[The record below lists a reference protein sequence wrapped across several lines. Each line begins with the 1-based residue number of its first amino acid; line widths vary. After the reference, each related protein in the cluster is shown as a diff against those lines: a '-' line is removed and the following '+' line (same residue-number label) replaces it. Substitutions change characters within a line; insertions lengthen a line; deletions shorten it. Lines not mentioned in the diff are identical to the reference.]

1 MIIRSVLLTLLSH
14 LNRSAE
20 ATRSAASMME
30 SRTYLCLDRIY
41 FLVQRVYFFPDSTSQ
56 SFSIF
61 MSDISAS
68 CSSATVYL
76 QLQLSGFLIHT
87 DKKNDPMLHYPLFT
101 NTHEVC
107 YDHV

>member
-1 MIIRSVLLTLLSH
+1 
-14 LNRSAE
+14 
-20 ATRSAASMME
+20 MME

-76 QLQLSGFLIHT
+76 QLQLSGVLIHT
-87 DKKNDPMLHYPLFT
+87 DKKNDPMLHDPLFT